1 MKISVFEIEG
11 WEKDRFECL
20 GDEHEVRFDK
30 RVLDGESVSDHAD
43 ADVISTFIYSDVTPE
58 ALDRFDHLGMIATRS
73 TGVDHIDLDWC
84 REHDVVVANVP
95 SYGDNTVAEHVFA
108 LLLAVSR
115 HLVEAVDRTRRG
127 DFSQA
132 GLRGFDLQG
141 RTIGIVGTGRIGAH
155 VARIARGFGMEVLAF
170 DRTEDPDLA
179 REIGFEYVPM
189 EELLRRADVVT
200 LHVPGSPQT
209 RHLLAGPEFE
219 RMKPGAVLIN
229 TSRGSVVESAAL
241 LRALGDGTVA
251 AAGLDVVEGE
261 PVIREEAELVRSVF
275 SREHDLEMLLSDH
288 VLLRM
293 RNVIITPHIGFAT
306 REAVQRI
313 LDTSCQNIQAFAR
326 GEMQNVID

>member
-1 MKISVFEIEG
+1 MRVSVFEIEG
-11 WEKDRFECL
+11 WEKERFECL
-20 GDEHEVRFDK
+20 ADQHEVRFDA
-30 RVLDGESVSDHAD
+30 RRLDDESVTDHAD
-43 ADVISTFIYSDVTPE
+43 ADIISTFIYSDVTAD

-84 REHDVVVANVP
+84 RAHDVVVANVP

-127 DFSQA
+127 EFSQA

-141 RTIGIVGTGRIGAH
+141 RTIGIIGTGRIGAH
-155 VARIARGFGMEVLAF
+155 VGRIARGFGMEVLAF
-170 DRTEDPDLA
+170 DPHEDPDLA
-179 REIGFEYVPM
+179 REIGFEYLPM

-200 LHVPGSPQT
+200 LHVPGTPKT
-209 RHLLAGPEFE
+209 RHLLGAKEFE
-219 RMKPGAVLIN
+219 QMKPGAVLIN
-229 TSRGSVVESAAL
+229 TSRGSVVESTAL
-241 LRALGDGTVA
+241 VRALGDGTVM

-275 SREHDLEMLLSDH
+275 SQEHDLEMLLSGH

-306 REAVQRI
+306 QEAVQRI
-313 LDTSCQNIQAFAR
+313 LDTSCQNIEAFAR
-326 GEMQNVID
+326 GERQNVID

>member
-11 WEKDRFECL
+11 WEKERFECL
-20 GDEHEVRFDK
+20 SDQHDVRFDT
-30 RVLDGESVSDHAD
+30 RRLDDESVSDHAD
-43 ADVISTFIYSDVTPE
+43 ADVISTFIYSDVSAD

-84 REHDVVVANVP
+84 RAHDVVVANVP

-127 DFSQA
+127 EFSQA

-141 RTIGIVGTGRIGAH
+141 RTIGIIGTGRIGAH
-155 VARIARGFGMEVLAF
+155 VGRIARGFGMQVLAF
-170 DRTEDPDLA
+170 DPNEDPDLA
-179 REIGFEYVPM
+179 REIGFEYLSL

-200 LHVPGSPQT
+200 LHVPGTDKT
-209 RHLLAGPEFE
+209 RHLLGTTEFAQ
-219 RMKPGAVLIN
+219 MKPGAVLIN

-241 LRALGDGTVA
+241 MRALGDGTIS

-275 SREHDLEMLLSDH
+275 SQEHDLEMLLSGH

-293 RNVIITPHIGFAT
+293 RNVIITPHIGFDT
-306 REAVQRI
+306 QEAVQRI
-313 LDTSCQNIQAFAR
+313 LDTSCQNIEAFAR
-326 GEMQNVID
+326 GETQHAVD